1 METLMSMIDDIKEKI
16 SSEEYKSLVDQIVA
30 AKKDEKEY
38 KEFSMEYSV
47 ISTDFCPNCEELVS
61 KIISFPKTKIVIRVC
76 EDNMCGCCMGDFL
89 SHLTMTRTRVE
100 AIQKNIDES
109 GYCTYQYTH
118 NQHESIVYNLIFSK
132 A

>member
-16 SSEEYKSLVDQIVA
+16 SSEEYKNLVDQIAA
-30 AKKDEKEY
+30 AKKDEKEF
-38 KEFSMEYSV
+38 KEFSMEYTV
-47 ISTDFCPNCEELVS
+47 FCPNCEDLIS

-76 EDNMCGCCMGDFL
+76 EDNIRGCCMGEFL

-118 NQHESIVYNLIFSK
+118 NQHESIVYSLIFSK